1 MQLYDKSGFY
11 RLPPVNGQQEV
22 IYQAEKKSLLIL
34 VLWFGANPTSERARF
49 FQYNVSY
56 FIYRFFYNI
65 IQLKLQLNGTLS
77 QTYMIKYSDKINILS
92 MNGKIE
98 NDPSVLI
105 RVKSA
110 RTFRVHFNFIALNF
124 FFVIPNPT
132 SAKDQNQ
139 ETFFF
144 GLKEDINVFT

>member
-1 MQLYDKSGFY
+1 MDPPLAECVRILTLA
-11 RLPPVNGQQEV
+11 RLG
-22 IYQAEKKSLLIL
+22 
-34 VLWFGANPTSERARF
+34 
-49 FQYNVSY
+49 
-56 FIYRFFYNI
+56 
-65 IQLKLQLNGTLS
+65 LNGTLLS
-77 QTYMIKYSDKINILS
+77 QPYMIKYSDKINILS

-132 SAKDQNQ
+132 SAKD
-139 ETFFF
+139 
-144 GLKEDINVFT
+144 